1 MQNNKTKNKPNTQ
14 GLANMISCLKG
25 NSKEYFETISEQNRI
40 DSQLY
45 SIADYQKNFETFF
58 NQKTLPVKI
67 NNNSFVFNLGDEID
81 YIRSQ
86 LAEELDYEHLWDDF
100 FTKSCLLKIW
110 TETLFFKLK
119 NSIKNS
125 SITDK
130 YGTKANDWDWNC
142 VEFIETDRRSK
153 YKESLFS
160 KYNLKT
166 FLFDYYLSN
175 NRIYINLDQKFAE
188 RLRFLVGQDSQNW
201 LKDCVQQTAIEA
213 CREWIF
219 SIPKEDELSDYQ
231 PFSTDECPQ
240 QFILDNR
247 LIVNW
252 EHAK

>member
-1 MQNNKTKNKPNTQ
+1 MQNNKTKNKPNTK
-14 GLANMISCLKG
+14 GLLNMVNCIKG
-25 NSKEYFETISEQNRI
+25 NSKDYFETLREKNRI
-40 DSQLY
+40 DSQLFT
-45 SIADYQKNFETFF
+45 IADYQKNFETFF
-58 NQKTLPVKI
+58 NKKTLPVQI
-67 NNNSFVFNLGDEID
+67 NNNSFVYNLGEEID

-100 FTKSCLLKIW
+100 FSKNCLLKIW

-119 NSIKNS
+119 NSINNS
-125 SITDK
+125 SIIEK
-130 YGTKANDWDWNC
+130 YGTNTDDYDWDC
-142 VEFIETDRRSK
+142 VEFKETHSRSK
-153 YKESLFS
+153 YKEALFD

-175 NRIYINLDQKFAE
+175 NRIYINLDLKFAE

-201 LKDCVQQTAIEA
+201 LRHCVQQTAIEA

-231 PFSTDECPQ
+231 PFSNDECPQ

-252 EHAK
+252 EPAK